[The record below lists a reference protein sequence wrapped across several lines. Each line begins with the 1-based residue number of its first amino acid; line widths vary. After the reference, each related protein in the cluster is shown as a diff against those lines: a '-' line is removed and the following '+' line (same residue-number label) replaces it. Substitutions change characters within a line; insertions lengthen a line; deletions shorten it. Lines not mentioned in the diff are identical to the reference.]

1 MKAGLRAARLL
12 LFFFIYFKK
21 INDSCKTNYLKS
33 YPTGLGRIFRINRT
47 TAVDDQSEASF
58 VDSKG
63 MLLW

>member
-1 MKAGLRAARLL
+1 MKAGLRAVRLL
-12 LFFFIYFKK
+12 LFFSFISKK
-21 INDSCKTNYLKS
+21 INDSPQTNYLKI

-47 TAVDDQSEASF
+47 TAVDDQSQASF